1 MKVISMI
8 PNEQE
13 GESFTEAVSRVCRCI
28 GGGMAAANDDS
39 DSDLEVIAD
48 NVTINLRCP
57 VTILIKPLFNLH
69 NLVI

>member
-1 MKVISMI
+1 MI
-8 PNEQE
+8 PSEKE
-13 GESFTEAVSRVCRCI
+13 GESFNEAVSRVCRCI

-57 VTILIKPLFNLH
+57 VSLLNFLCDKCEQT
-69 NLVI
+69 VSES